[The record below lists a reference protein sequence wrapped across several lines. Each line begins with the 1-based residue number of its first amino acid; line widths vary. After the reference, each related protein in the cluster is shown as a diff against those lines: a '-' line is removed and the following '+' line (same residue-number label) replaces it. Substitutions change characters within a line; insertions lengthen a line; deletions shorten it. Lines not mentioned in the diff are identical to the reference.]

1 MASKLDLLKKISESP
16 GEVEEG
22 LTILDRDVK
31 IADYGSID
39 MIGADHLKRLVIVA
53 VGLDDSPQVI
63 MDSVGH
69 LDWVVRNEDI
79 VSRLYSGDKVN
90 HAATP
95 RVFVMVPRLSDR
107 LLRISSYFAGMELDL
122 FEYKYIASIDS
133 LVVEKS
139 EKSLITSA
147 EMTSEVSGITG
158 SLYGQLKEALNRI
171 FEKIE
176 TFEIGPLTL
185 LTLGDRL
192 LAKVSF
198 TEDFLIIDMPPDGIL
213 EIKDQS
219 GLDNA
224 LSVLRSRAE
233 RFGVAEKRNPTGDA
247 SELPSLTEQELE
259 ALGGEMEEKESDAT
273 YQAEAA
279 TE

>member
-1 MASKLDLLKKISESP
+1 MKASKSDLLKKLSESP
-16 GEVEEG
+16 GEIEEG
-22 LTILDRDVK
+22 LKILDRDVK

-39 MIGADHLKRLVIVA
+39 MIGADRSKRLVIVS
-53 VGLDDSPQVI
+53 VGLDDNPQVM
-63 MDSVGH
+63 MDSVGQ

-79 VSRLYSGDKVN
+79 VSRLYSGEEVDHN
-90 HAATP
+90 TTP

-107 LLRISSYFAGMELDL
+107 LLRISSYFSGMELDL
-122 FEYKYIASIDS
+122 FEYKYVSSIDS

-139 EKSLITSA
+139 ERNRF
-147 EMTSEVSGITG
+147 TSEKTVGEIAG
-158 SLYGQLKEALNRI
+158 VAGPLYGQLKQALNQV
-171 FEKIE
+171 FEKLE

-185 LTLGDRL
+185 LTLGDHL

-224 LSVLRSRAE
+224 LSVLRSRAD
-233 RFGVAEKRNPTGDA
+233 RFGVSERQNPIDDV

-259 ALGGEMEEKESDAT
+259 ALGEAIEEK
-273 YQAEAA
+273 
-279 TE
+279 